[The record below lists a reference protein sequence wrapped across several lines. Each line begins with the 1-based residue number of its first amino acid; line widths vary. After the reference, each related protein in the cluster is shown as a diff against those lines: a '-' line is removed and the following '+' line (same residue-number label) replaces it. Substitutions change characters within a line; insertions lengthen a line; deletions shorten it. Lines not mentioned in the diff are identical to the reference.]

1 MSLSKPLTLRHLC
14 HLLNNILGLFYHRG
28 ENGHN
33 LDIWVLRLRQGQ
45 MQIFLCVKV
54 GKGLDFQKW
63 GLNRVHETERSV
75 FPIPR
80 VFGMCRRRFLC
91 KVEKGLALTTDYICL
106 QKMKKG
112 TLFTPP
118 ARRAWR
124 SGKFAPFLSFFSIC
138 QCRKLGYRSWVMG
151 KCWNK
156 LCVTAHDEDWT
167 TFRGTVEHTVYIT
180 KSVILL
186 YRWSDSKRVL
196 AFVL

>member
-45 MQIFLCVKV
+45 MQIFLCLKV
-54 GKGLDFQKW
+54 GKSLYFQKW

-91 KVEKGLALTTDYICL
+91 KVEKGVALTTGYIFVC
-106 QKMKKG
+106 KRWK
-112 TLFTPP
+112 
-118 ARRAWR
+118 RV
-124 SGKFAPFLSFFSIC
+124 PFLLHGGVVNSPRFCLFFPFVNVES
-138 QCRKLGYRSWVMG
+138 RD
-151 KCWNK
+151 
-156 LCVTAHDEDWT
+156 TAHGWW
-167 TFRGTVEHTVYIT
+167 G
-180 KSVILL
+180 SVGINC
-186 YRWSDSKRVL
+186 
-196 AFVL
+196 A